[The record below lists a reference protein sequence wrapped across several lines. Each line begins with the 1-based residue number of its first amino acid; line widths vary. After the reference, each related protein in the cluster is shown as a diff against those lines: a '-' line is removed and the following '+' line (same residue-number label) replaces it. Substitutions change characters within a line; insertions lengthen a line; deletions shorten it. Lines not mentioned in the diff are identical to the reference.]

1 MHTASLEDSV
11 PVVLLRGRSML
22 EEYWNKTAKR
32 YLEDMID
39 MSLTSTVPMD
49 ALKTAGTSRVPETV
63 EV

>member
-1 MHTASLEDSV
+1 M
-11 PVVLLRGRSML
+11 P

-39 MSLTSTVPMD
+39 TLLTSAVPMD
-49 ALKTAGTSRVPETV
+49 ALKTAETFEVPETV

>member
-1 MHTASLEDSV
+1 MRTVLLEDRV
-11 PVVLLRGRSML
+11 RMVLRRVHSMP

-39 MSLTSTVPMD
+39 TSLTSAVPMD

>member
-1 MHTASLEDSV
+1 M
-11 PVVLLRGRSML
+11 P

-39 MSLTSTVPMD
+39 TSLTNAVPMD